1 MGASFERERATW
13 RSQAERTLQ
22 SSKLTRS
29 LGRCRSQSAGR
40 TRAQLKDLGGVGFL
54 ATKTLMGNQLVAP
67 AVGTPTSSDGTQTQ
81 QTRSG
86 TSHARTLSS
95 GGHSRAGSKG
105 KIAAMR
111 AATGLCISG
120 DKMCPQDEREDLT
133 TVRYDN
139 VVNIEGQQHLLI
151 VPISAPALSP
161 SPVTMDSAT
170 VGIAL
175 SSPLPSTEEV
185 SNAVVQQP
193 SRRISPTTYAR
204 DHHPYAQGGFPTQPP
219 PPPPQQRTH
228 TRSSSDYAGPHPSA
242 VPVTA
247 SAASDMSARHR
258 LPPQAVIHP
267 YATTTSAPSNAAPS
281 QQHQQPG
288 PPRFNNNPRGPLPL
302 DAEIPHAYAAANR
315 FSSGPLAFADAL
327 SYGHQR
333 RFSEDSGLGDSEGH
347 HNNSNNEAHSSTAQV
362 LAPFPPEY
370 HLRASQFLSFHTV
383 ASSSLN
389 QSAAFLS
396 TSPDNMMRRSAQT
409 SSADEPSGGAGSR
422 ASSPLQSPR
431 PFGTI
436 EDLDRYR
443 NLFYYP
449 KNSVVSAGG
458 SPSDE
463 YRRTFSCDTSSFAG
477 LDVSSA
483 GGGSIAGG
491 SGLAALTRQL
501 SNEFGAATDGRWW
514 LRRGAGAGEGAVL
527 SDVYSNSEDMNTED
541 PDTTLLPLSLHQSLH
556 PPSEGSFTT
565 RIPQDVESHISSV
578 IEMDPVDD
586 DDDDGAFLVP
596 SYLPLCLA
604 KLKSLSFF
612 RAAQSRNRRCVHPD

>member
-13 RSQAERTLQ
+13 RSQAECALQ

-40 TRAQLKDLGGVGFL
+40 TRAQLKDMGGVGFL

-67 AVGTPTSSDGTQTQ
+67 AVGTPTSSEGTQTQ

-111 AATGLCISG
+111 AATATGLCISG
-120 DKMCPQDEREDLT
+120 DKICPQDEREDLT

-139 VVNIEGQQHLLI
+139 VVSIEGQQHLLV

-185 SNAVVQQP
+185 ANTVVQQQQQQQQKP
-193 SRRISPTTYAR
+193 LTYAR
-204 DHHPYAQGGFPTQPP
+204 DHHPYAQGGFPAQPP
-219 PPPPQQRTH
+219 PPPPQPHRTH

-247 SAASDMSARHR
+247 SASDMSARHR
-258 LPPQAVIHP
+258 LPPQAVLHP
-267 YATTTSAPSNAAPS
+267 YATTSAFPNAVPS
-281 QQHQQPG
+281 QQQQQPES
-288 PPRFNNNPRGPLPL
+288 RFNNNPRGP
-302 DAEIPHAYAAANR
+302 DAAIPHAYAAANR
-315 FSSGPLAFADAL
+315 FSSGPLVFADAL

-347 HNNSNNEAHSSTAQV
+347 HNNNNYNEAHSSTAQV

-396 TSPDNMMRRSAQT
+396 TSPDNLMRRSAQT
-409 SSADEPSGGAGSR
+409 SSADERSGTAGSR

-449 KNSVVSAGG
+449 KNSVVSGG
-458 SPSDE
+458 SPSEE
-463 YRRTFSCDTSSFAG
+463 YNNRRTFSSACDTSSFAG

-483 GGGSIAGG
+483 GGASIVGGG

-501 SNEFGAATDGRWW
+501 SNEFGAATTTDSRWW
-514 LRRGAGAGEGAVL
+514 LRRAGAAGEGAVL
-527 SDVYSNSEDMNTED
+527 SDVYSNSEDMNTD
-541 PDTTLLPLSLHQSLH
+541 LDDATTLLPLSMHRSLH

-565 RIPQDVESHISSV
+565 RIPQDVESHVSSV
-578 IEMDPVDD
+578 LEMDPIDDD
-586 DDDDGAFLVP
+586 DDDDGM
-596 SYLPLCLA
+596 C
-604 KLKSLSFF
+604 
-612 RAAQSRNRRCVHPD
+612 